1 MALPTPDF
9 IARDPNVILAEIT
22 AQYELA
28 TGRTLEPAQVEQL
41 ILNAFAYREVLV
53 RNQIQ
58 DAALQSLV
66 SFARFPMLDYLGEL
80 VGVVR
85 LPSQAART
93 TIEFTLV
100 PGHGDVV
107 IPQNTRVSTTDGRF
121 IFELI
126 KDVSV
131 LAAVNTASVTAIA
144 QTNGSGG
151 NDYALGTVSVILDPQ
166 AYLATASNTSVT
178 EGGTQEETDDQL
190 RDRIKLAPNAFSTA
204 GPYKAYE
211 FWAKSASPLIID
223 VSVTNRHYKTGDTI
237 PAGKS
242 IGDVIPGTVEIF
254 PLVEGLAVT
263 PTEILEAV
271 NAVLNADRIRPL
283 NDTVFVSS
291 PEAVNTTIEVDL
303 TLYEGAVQS
312 DIVPIVEAALQS
324 FRDGRRK
331 LLGQDI
337 VVNQIIKLSIVD
349 GVYDAEVTSP
359 ATDLIISETEF
370 ANITDIIVNVTGTN
384 PG

>member
-1 MALPTPDF
+1 MALPTPEF
-9 IARDPNVILAEIT
+9 INRDPNVIIAEIT
-22 AQYELA
+22 AQYEQA

-41 ILNAFAYREVLV
+41 VLNAFAYREVLV

-58 DAALQSLV
+58 DAALQNLV

-85 LPSQAART
+85 LPSQPSRT
-93 TIEFTLV
+93 TIQFTLV
-100 PGHGDVV
+100 TGHGDVV
-107 IPQNTRVSTTDGRF
+107 IPQNTRISTTDGRVN
-121 IFELI
+121 FELI
-126 KDVSV
+126 QDVPVASGV
-131 LAAVNTASVTAIA
+131 DVASVTAIA
-144 QTNGSGG
+144 QSNGSVG

-166 AYLATASNTSVT
+166 PYLAAASNTSIT
-178 EGGTQEETDDQL
+178 EGGTQEETDDQI
-190 RDRIKLAPNAFSTA
+190 RDRIKLAPNAFSVA

-223 VSVTNRHYKTGDTI
+223 VSVTNRHYKSGDTI
-237 PAGKS
+237 PAGKA
-242 IGDVIPGTVEIF
+242 IGDIIPGTVEVF

-263 PTEILEAV
+263 PVEILEAV
-271 NAVLNADRIRPL
+271 DAVLNADRIRPL
-283 NDTVFVSS
+283 NDKVYVSS

-303 TLYEGAVQS
+303 TLYDGSVQS
-312 DIVPIVEAALQS
+312 DIIPIVQQALEE

-331 LLGQDI
+331 LLGQDV
-337 VVNQIIKLSIVD
+337 VVNQIIKLCIVD
-349 GVYDAEVTSP
+349 GVYDAAVTSP
-359 ATDLIISETEF
+359 ATDLIITETQF